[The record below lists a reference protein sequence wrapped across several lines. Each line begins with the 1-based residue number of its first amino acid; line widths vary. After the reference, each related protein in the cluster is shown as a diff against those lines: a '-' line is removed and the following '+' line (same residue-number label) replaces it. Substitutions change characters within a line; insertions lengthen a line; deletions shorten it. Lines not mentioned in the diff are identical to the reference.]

1 MKPDIL
7 LKHAA
12 IFLPLTQLVI
22 DLIATD
28 VL

>member
-1 MKPDIL
+1 MKPGIL

-12 IFLPLTQLVI
+12 IFLLLTQLVV